1 MTEEIEE
8 IKRSVTHK
16 DMELS
21 YRVYGNGDT
30 VVLCF
35 HGHGRGAE
43 DFEFLKEKG
52 RKIVSVDL
60 FLHGESTFDQS
71 RIYENLIT
79 SSDVEKLLEKLFEQ
93 ESIEDFHWVA
103 YSQGG
108 RFTLSLFP
116 RFRYRVKSLTL
127 LAPDGLNDKNFYS
140 WSQRQWWARSLFK
153 RWVKRPN
160 ELMSITK
167 ALAKAK
173 LIRPKIV
180 DFLDY
185 YTADRERLK
194 LAHATWRGFRKLRPD
209 NDSIR
214 KALDETGIPFQ
225 LIVGK
230 YDQIITVESAK
241 GFLSDLNRGQQLVE
255 LPYGHDLFKPE
266 IQKELYRLMDFEEM
280 Q

>member
-1 MTEEIEE
+1 MKERKEE
-8 IKRSVTHK
+8 IKRSVSHK

-21 YRVYGNGDT
+21 YRIFGNGEMA
-30 VVLCF
+30 VLCF
-35 HGHGRGAE
+35 HGHGRSSE
-43 DFEFLKEKG
+43 DFNFLQKQN
-52 RKIVSVDL
+52 RKIISVDL
-60 FLHGESTFDQS
+60 FFHGESTFDER
-71 RIYENLIT
+71 RIYQDLIT
-79 SSDVEKLLEKLFEQ
+79 AKDVEKLLEKLLLQ
-93 ESIEDFHWVA
+93 ESVDNFHWVA

-108 RFTLSLFP
+108 RFTLTLFP
-116 RFRYRVKSLTL
+116 SFRHRVKSLSL

-140 WSQRQWWARSLFK
+140 WSQRKWWARSLFK

-180 DFLDY
+180 DFLSY
-185 YTADRERLK
+185 YTSDQKRLE
-194 LAHATWRGFRKLRPD
+194 LAHATWRGFRKLRPE
-209 NDSIR
+209 NEKIEN
-214 KALDETGIPFQ
+214 ALNETGIPFQ

-230 YDQIITVESAK
+230 YDQIITPESAK
-241 GFLSDLNRGQQLVE
+241 GFLKDINRREQLVE

-266 IQKELYRLMDFEEM
+266 IQKELTQLLAFEEM